1 LKSHKLSYV
10 LLSLITVLI
19 LTFCTEDSTNPPE
32 EELNDITNP
41 PGGYINEI
49 GINSHGDFFAA
60 THEGLFISTDRG
72 STWWSKTELVDIGT
86 SVTEIK
92 ITSDDY
98 IFISYIKSGI
108 SHILRS
114 SDNGNTWISLNST
127 MTLIHQFEEDLYG
140 NIYVAGDGLHKSSDK
155 GNTWEVLYTDNHI
168 FDVFFP
174 DTNSIIIGISF
185 DFPGQILYSFDRGI
199 TWDSTGYQIHV
210 ASFYSHNSIL
220 FAGGVSSSLY
230 GGGGIHKSTDG
241 GKSWSV
247 SGLSYASTSTF
258 ITNRQNQ
265 LFIGTGSGI
274 FFTSNEGTTW
284 ENTVDTV
291 AFTFMKDTNGFL
303 YAGTIWG
310 NFIRSTDN
318 GFSWHN

>member
-1 LKSHKLSYV
+1 
-10 LLSLITVLI
+10 LI

-108 SHILRS
+108 SNILRS
-114 SDNGNTWISLNST
+114 SDNGNTWISLTST

-140 NIYVAGDGLHKSSDK
+140 NIYVAGNGLHKSSDK
-155 GNTWEVLYTDNHI
+155 GNTWEVLYSDSHI

-185 DFPGQILYSFDRGI
+185 DFPGQILYSSDRGI

-220 FAGGVSSSLY
+220 FAGGVSSNIY

-241 GKSWSV
+241 GMSWNP
-247 SGLSYASTSTF
+247 SGLSSASTTQF
-258 ITNRQNQ
+258 ILNNINQ
-265 LFIGTGSGI
+265 LFIGTGYGV
-274 FFTSNEGTTW
+274 FYTSNFGKTW
-284 ENTVDTV
+284 KLIVGIGSV
-291 AFTFMKDTNGFL
+291 PISFMKDEYGYLYTGTTNGSFL
-303 YAGTIWG
+303 
-310 NFIRSTDN
+310 RSTDN
-318 GFSWHN
+318 GMTWHN

>member
-1 LKSHKLSYV
+1 MKSHKLSFI

-49 GINSHGDFFAA
+49 GINSQGDFFAA

-72 STWWSKTELVDIGT
+72 STWHSQTLLIDSIT

-98 IFISYIKSGI
+98 VFISYIKSGN

-114 SDNGNTWISLNST
+114 SDNGNTWISLSST

-174 DTNSIIIGISF
+174 DTSSIIIGISF
-185 DFPGQILYSFDRGI
+185 DFPGQILYSSDRGI

-210 ASFYSHNSIL
+210 ASFYSHNSML
-220 FAGGVSSSLY
+220 FAGGVSSSIY
-230 GGGGIHKSTDG
+230 GGGGIHKSVDG
-241 GKSWSV
+241 GKSWSL
-247 SGLSYASTSTF
+247 SGLGTASTTQY
-258 ITNRQNQ
+258 ITNRINK
-265 LFIGTGSGI
+265 LFIGTGYGI
-274 FFTSNEGTTW
+274 FSTSDDGESWTH
-284 ENTVDTV
+284 TVDTV
-291 AFTFMKDTNGFL
+291 AISYMKDRLGYL

-310 NFIRSTDN
+310 NFIRSTDDGN
-318 GFSWHN
+318 SWHN